1 MSIVDFLARKG
12 ALEFSLG
19 VAILLFLL
27 LLAPPSVHHPF
38 GADHLGRDVL
48 SRTIHAIR
56 IDLWMGLAGVVMP
69 LVLGTFAGLAAG
81 HFGNWTDVVL
91 SRLIDVTIAFPF
103 FVLVI
108 AIVSLMGPVLT
119 NYFVALALV
128 SWVSYA
134 RLVRAQTAILRDKDY
149 VLAAKV
155 LGYSTPVIL
164 ARHLMPSILPMVLVY
179 ATTDVVMIV
188 LAGAS
193 LGFLGLGVQPP
204 TPEWGAM
211 IAEGQPYVVD
221 AWWICLF
228 SGLAAILLGFGFV
241 RQRRAWK
248 DDAAMSDAPPSPLS
262 VQGLTVSF
270 GALSVVHN
278 VSFDLR
284 PGEVLAIVGESG
296 SGKSTI
302 AKALTRLVVPSG
314 GHILFRG
321 DDINRLKGAGLS
333 AYRRRVQM
341 VFQNPFDSL
350 NPAMT
355 VLDAIA
361 EPLRRHG
368 ISGAAEAR
376 RRALGMMRQVELP
389 EEFAHR
395 RPRQLSGGQCQRVGI
410 ARALILYP
418 EVLVADEITSALDV
432 TIQAQIIRL
441 LARLRRER
449 NLTVIYISHDLDVVR
464 KLCDRI
470 AVFRT
475 ARLVE
480 TGETSTVL
488 DRPQS
493 EYTALLRDSV
503 PRMDVETGYV

>member
-27 LLAPPSVHHPF
+27 LLALAAAGVSPFDPNAIDFESLLAPPSVHHPF

-56 IDLWMGLAGVVMP
+56 IDLWMGLAGVVTP

-81 HFGNWTDVVL
+81 YFGNWTDAVL

-108 AIVSLMGPVLT
+108 AIVGLMGPGLT

-164 ARHLMPSILPMVLVY
+164 VRHLMPSILPMILVY
-179 ATTDVVMIV
+179 ATTDIVMIV

-228 SGLAAILLGFGFV
+228 PGLAAILLGFGFV
-241 RQRRAWK
+241 LV
-248 DDAAMSDAPPSPLS
+248 SD
-262 VQGLTVSF
+262 GL
-270 GALSVVHN
+270 G
-278 VSFDLR
+278 R
-284 PGEVLAIVGESG
+284 
-296 SGKSTI
+296 
-302 AKALTRLVVPSG
+302 
-314 GHILFRG
+314 
-321 DDINRLKGAGLS
+321 
-333 AYRRRVQM
+333 
-341 VFQNPFDSL
+341 
-350 NPAMT
+350 
-355 VLDAIA
+355 
-361 EPLRRHG
+361 
-368 ISGAAEAR
+368 
-376 RRALGMMRQVELP
+376 MMQ
-389 EEFAHR
+389 
-395 RPRQLSGGQCQRVGI
+395 Q
-410 ARALILYP
+410 
-418 EVLVADEITSALDV
+418 
-432 TIQAQIIRL
+432 
-441 LARLRRER
+441 
-449 NLTVIYISHDLDVVR
+449 
-464 KLCDRI
+464 
-470 AVFRT
+470 
-475 ARLVE
+475 
-480 TGETSTVL
+480 
-488 DRPQS
+488 
-493 EYTALLRDSV
+493 
-503 PRMDVETGYV
+503 